1 MQIFQF
7 NAAQDYP
14 AVDRIEAVPELTRFA
29 YFAGTRGTRVVDSP
43 GTRTFII

>member
-14 AVDRIEAVPELTRFA
+14 AFDRIEAVPELTRFA
-29 YFAGTRGTRVVDSP
+29 YFTGTRETRVVDSP